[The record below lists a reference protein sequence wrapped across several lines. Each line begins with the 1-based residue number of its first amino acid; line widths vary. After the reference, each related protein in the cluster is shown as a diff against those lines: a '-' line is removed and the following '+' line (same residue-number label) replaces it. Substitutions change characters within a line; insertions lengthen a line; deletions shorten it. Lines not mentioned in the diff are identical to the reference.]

1 MTILLRNRLLAF
13 AVILMLA
20 ISACTDAPTAP
31 ADSDTTAAESAAETE
46 ETPVAEEEPADNDSG
61 EDAAE
66 ESSEDS
72 ADASSDTEEAA
83 PVTAAMAKLNLNT
96 VTGEELLAAIPDFG
110 NRMVREFE
118 EYRPYISIQQFRR
131 EIGKYVDEAQVA
143 DYEQYVYVPINVNEA
158 DAETLKQLPGV
169 DDAIAESLMAARP
182 YESNAAF
189 LEALSASISADE
201 ASVAE
206 AYLEVE

>member
-1 MTILLRNRLLAF
+1 MTVLLRNRFIAIV
-13 AVILMLA
+13 VISMMA
-20 ISACTDAPTAP
+20 ISACSDAPAAP
-31 ADSDTTAAESAAETE
+31 ADADTSATESATETE
-46 ETPVAEEEPADNDSG
+46 ETPVAEEEPADNES

-72 ADASSDTEEAA
+72 ADASSDTEEDA
-83 PVTAAMAKLNLNT
+83 PVTAAMTKLNLNT
-96 VTGEELLAAIPDFG
+96 VTSEELLATIPDFG

-143 DYEQYVYVPINVNEA
+143 DYEQYVYVPIKVNEA

-169 DDAIAESLMAARP
+169 DDAIAESLIAARP

-189 LEALSASISADE
+189 LEALSASISVDD